1 MPLNRMV
8 KPTIGIC
15 CEFAQ
20 KHGADFVQI
29 FFEKA
34 IDIFARRV
42 YNDIVPGKTGTKK
55 QKGVATKQQ
64 KEDFMNNNN
73 IFTALK
79 VRRAGTECASCGAH
93 NPAKGEMW
101 LVAGDAANIT
111 GDGSDVRTGW
121 SAYICPECY
130 NNGAKI
136 RAVANKRGAGIKSD
150 KTAPVTV
157 TATINPFSEWATPAR
172 VLLLSAGFKFANG
185 KYTITAGCG
194 GVFKWI
200 KAHITNFPISRM
212 EVIDHMSGEI
222 KPFDRVDPDA
232 MIAWVENIQSRVH
245 GSKVQSRKPTK

>member
-1 MPLNRMV
+1 M
-8 KPTIGIC
+8 
-15 CEFAQ
+15 
-20 KHGADFVQI
+20 
-29 FFEKA
+29 
-34 IDIFARRV
+34 
-42 YNDIVPGKTGTKK
+42 
-55 QKGVATKQQ
+55 
-64 KEDFMNNNN
+64 EDFMNNS
-73 IFTALK
+73 IFTALR

-93 NPAKGEMW
+93 NPPKGEMW
-101 LVAGDAANIT
+101 LVAGDAANIS

-130 NNGAKI
+130 SNGAKI

-172 VLLLSAGFKFANG
+172 ILLLSAGFEFANG

-200 KAHITNFPISRM
+200 KAHITAFPISRM
-212 EVIDHMSGEI
+212 EVIDHMSGEV

-232 MIAWVENIQSRVH
+232 MIAWVEDVQRRVH
-245 GSKVQSRKPTK
+245 GSKVQEHKK

>member
-1 MPLNRMV
+1 MALQPERR
-8 KPTIGIC
+8 
-15 CEFAQ
+15 EQ
-20 KHGADFVQI
+20 KKD
-29 FFEKA
+29 
-34 IDIFARRV
+34 
-42 YNDIVPGKTGTKK
+42 
-55 QKGVATKQQ
+55 VATNATEWRKN
-64 KEDFMNNNN
+64 MNNN
-73 IFTALK
+73 IFTALR

-101 LVAGDAANIT
+101 LVAGDAANIS
-111 GDGSDVRTGW
+111 GGGSDVRTGW

-130 NNGAKI
+130 SNGAKI

-172 VLLLSAGFKFANG
+172 ILLLSAGFEFSGG

-212 EVIDHMSGEI
+212 EVVDHMSGET

-245 GSKVQSRKPTK
+245 GSKVQERKK

>member
-1 MPLNRMV
+1 MALFLKDRN
-8 KPTIGIC
+8 
-15 CEFAQ
+15 
-20 KHGADFVQI
+20 
-29 FFEKA
+29 EKK
-34 IDIFARRV
+34 D
-42 YNDIVPGKTGTKK
+42 
-55 QKGVATKQQ
+55 VATKATET
-64 KEDFMNNNN
+64 EDFMNNS
-73 IFTALK
+73 IFTALR
-79 VRRAGTECASCGAH
+79 VRRAGTECASCGAK

-101 LVAGDAANIT
+101 LVAGDAANIS

-121 SAYICPECY
+121 SAYVCPECY
-130 NNGAKI
+130 SNGAKI

-172 VLLLSAGFKFANG
+172 VLLLSAGFEFANG

-212 EVIDHMSGEI
+212 EVIDHMSGEA

-232 MIAWVENIQSRVH
+232 MIAWVEDVQSRVH
-245 GSKVQSRKPTK
+245 GSKVQSHKK

>member
-1 MPLNRMV
+1 MV

-20 KHGADFVQI
+20 KHGADFVQN
-29 FFEKA
+29 FFEKS
-34 IDIFARRV
+34 IDKSIRRV
-42 YNDIVPGKTGTKK
+42 YNGIVPETTGTKK
-55 QKGVATKQQ
+55 KTLQQ
-64 KEDFMNNNN
+64 KPKATEWRKIMNNN
-73 IFTALK
+73 IFTALR
-79 VRRAGTECASCGAH
+79 VRRAGTECASCGAK

-101 LVAGDAANIT
+101 LVAGDSDNIT

-121 SAYICPECY
+121 SAYVCPECY
-130 NNGAKI
+130 SNGAKI

-172 VLLLSAGFKFANG
+172 ILLLSAGFTFSAG

-200 KAHITNFPISRM
+200 KAHIATFPISRM
-212 EVIDHMSGEI
+212 EVVDHMSGEV

-232 MIAWVENIQSRVH
+232 MVAWVEDVQSRVH
-245 GSKVQSRKPTK
+245 GSKVQSRKLKK

>member
-1 MPLNRMV
+1 M
-8 KPTIGIC
+8 
-15 CEFAQ
+15 
-20 KHGADFVQI
+20 
-29 FFEKA
+29 
-34 IDIFARRV
+34 
-42 YNDIVPGKTGTKK
+42 
-55 QKGVATKQQ
+55 
-64 KEDFMNNNN
+64 NNN
-73 IFTALK
+73 IFTALR

-101 LVAGDAANIT
+101 LVAGDAANIS

-136 RAVANKRGAGIKSD
+136 RHVANKRGAGIKSD

-157 TATINPFSEWATPAR
+157 TATINPFSTWATPAR
-172 VLLLSAGFKFANG
+172 ILLLSAGFEFANG

-232 MIAWVENIQSRVH
+232 MIAWVENVQSRVH
-245 GSKVQSRKPTK
+245 GSKVQERKPIKK